1 MRVGVF
7 IFTSQSPRGVLAPK
21 MLQIIYLYI
30 TENWIQCSKFWRIVK
45 IGESPK
51 YWRILKNVP
60 IFWRMRQFF
69 GESPIFWSIWTCG
82 LIKLYYNFF
91 LGS

>member
-7 IFTSQSPRGVLAPK
+7 IFTSQSPRGALAPK
-21 MLQIIYLYI
+21 MLQVIHLYI
-30 TENWIQCSKFWRIVK
+30 TENWIQCSKYWRIVK

-51 YWRILKNVP
+51 YWRILKNAP

-69 GESPIFWSIWTCG
+69 GESPIFWSILTCT
-82 LIKLYYNFF
+82 LIKL
-91 LGS
+91 